1 MKPGNRVQVFM
12 LIFLIIL
19 NFSVPADFTS
29 DTENHQY
36 AVIRN
41 DCFQTSFLIHADLE
55 TVVVSA
61 FRSLDAIK
69 VNNNQIY
76 TEIETIIAVAM
87 GSATVVL
94 GVSIWS
100 DILLLRWYKN
110 KKNGKRK

>member
-1 MKPGNRVQVFM
+1 MKPGTRVQIFM

-41 DCFQTSFLIHADLE
+41 DCFQTAFLIHADLE
-55 TVVVSA
+55 TVIVSV
-61 FRSLDAIK
+61 FRSFDAIEIE
-69 VNNNQIY
+69 NNQIF
-76 TEIETIIAVAM
+76 TEIETIIALAM
-87 GSATVVL
+87 GSAAVAL
-94 GVSIWS
+94 GISIRS